1 MIASRARPGME
12 QRPPMGVGTCAKTQA
27 GNLFFFPARLG
38 RHDRKSQ
45 EMIEPLQRLF
55 GVLFV
60 LSIINVSHQTCL

>member
-1 MIASRARPGME
+1 MIASRAKPGMK

-45 EMIEPLQRLF
+45 
-55 GVLFV
+55 
-60 LSIINVSHQTCL
+60 